1 MNHNKE
7 NKRAATADPALTT
20 ATFRFLFLLFNS
32 ILSLISSIT
41 CCLFVG
47 IGTTSVYS
55 AFLAILSR

>member
-1 MNHNKE
+1 
-7 NKRAATADPALTT
+7 
-20 ATFRFLFLLFNS
+20 LFNS